1 MPVLLASGNPVADG
15 GGPMVTGGPPWP
27 VAEGLGFALGVWLGP
42 TEGVSVRLEPSAGSV
57 AAPSGPCAV
66 SPAGRI
72 SGGPNTAM
80 ARPSSM
86 AAMAMTVTTAAWWR
100 AHAIKRSTRG
110 RHGHRHRRHTARP
123 GHR

>member
-57 AAPSGPCAV
+57 AAPSGPRAV

-72 SGGPNTAM
+72 SGGPNTAI
-80 ARPSSM
+80 ATPSSI
-86 AAMAMTVTTAAWWR
+86 AAIAMEATIAAWPR
-100 AHAIKRSTRG
+100 AHATKRSTGDRRESG
-110 RHGHRHRRHTARP
+110 RAHG
-123 GHR
+123 